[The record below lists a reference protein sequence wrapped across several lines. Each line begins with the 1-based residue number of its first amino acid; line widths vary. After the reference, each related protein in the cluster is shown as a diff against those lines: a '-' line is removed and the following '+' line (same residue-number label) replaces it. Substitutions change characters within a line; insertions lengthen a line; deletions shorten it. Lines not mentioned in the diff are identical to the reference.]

1 MEYTTR
7 PLKWLLA
14 PKGKPLF
21 CEQGTL
27 VEILDDAAGE
37 YISVEQQADTGDP
50 QKILIDG
57 DEWPHL
63 SELIIKAFA
72 EIEKHEIKQ
81 P

>member
-1 MEYTTR
+1 MKHTTR
-7 PLKWLLA
+7 PLKWIIT
-14 PKGKPLF
+14 PEGESIF
-21 CEQGTL
+21 CERGTL
-27 VEILDDAAGE
+27 VEIVDDAAGE
-37 YISVEQQADTGDP
+37 YVSVEQQADTGGP

-63 SELIIKAFA
+63 SELISKAFA